1 MVRRCC
7 YSRGS
12 AKENLAPCKGIW
24 IPELVKFL
32 LVESGTL
39 GFGIRNTAQGIWNP
53 ANYWNPESKLH

>member
-7 YSRGS
+7 YSRGC

-53 ANYWNPESKLH
+53 ANY